1 MSMIVLQQRVTL
13 IKYKD
18 IEMTEQQTHQ
28 PNSAKDQIRQTRIQ
42 KLADLADKGINPYPY
57 VFNKDAD
64 AAELQEKYK
73 DLEAGVET
81 EDVYSVAGRVM
92 AIRNTGMFID
102 LMDASGKIQ
111 IFSHKENLS
120 EDQMKL
126 LKLVDIGDIVG
137 FTGTIRRTPRGELSI
152 KSTSLTMLSKS
163 LLPLPEKFHGLTDVE
178 TRYRQRYVDMIVN
191 EDVRKTFRT
200 RSLII
205 QKIREYLTNRG
216 FLEVET
222 PMLHPQAG
230 GANARPF
237 ITHHN
242 TLDMDMFL
250 RIAPELYLKRLM
262 VGGLSEKIFEIN
274 RSFRNEGI
282 DVRHNPEFTMMELYQ
297 AYVDYNEM
305 MTLTENLI
313 STVAQEVLGTMKI
326 KYGDNEIDLTPPWDR
341 KTMLG
346 AIKEKTGIDFST
358 CFTVEDAKNKAK
370 SLGIDPEDCD
380 NWGKVIDLIF
390 EEKVEPEL
398 IQPVHIIDYPRDIS
412 PLAKVHRDNDRLT
425 ERFETRINGWEVA
438 NAFSELTDPIDQRMR
453 FEAQMQAKAN
463 GDDEAM
469 PIDEDY
475 ICALEHGAPPM
486 GGLGVGIDR
495 LVMLLT
501 NSPSIRDVIAFPT
514 LKKRQ

>member
-1 MSMIVLQQRVTL
+1 MA
-13 IKYKD
+13 
-18 IEMTEQQTHQ
+18 QQTHE
-28 PNSAKDQIRQTRIQ
+28 PSSTKEQIRQTRIQ
-42 KLADLADKGINPYPY
+42 KLADLADKGVNPYPY
-57 VFNKDAD
+57 SFDKDID
-64 AAELQEKYK
+64 AKDLQEKYK
-73 DLEAGVET
+73 DLEPGVET
-81 EDVYSVAGRVM
+81 EDKYSVAGRVM

-120 EDQMKL
+120 EEQMKI
-126 LKLVDIGDIVG
+126 LKLIDIGDIVG

-152 KSTSLTMLSKS
+152 KAQSLKLLSKS
-163 LLPLPEKFHGLTDVE
+163 LLPLPNKQISKEKMEELQNFHGLTDVE
-178 TRYRQRYVDMIVN
+178 TKYRQRYVDLIVN
-191 EDVRKTFRT
+191 EDVRDTFRK

-205 QKIREYLTNRG
+205 QKIRNYLTSQG

-230 GANARPF
+230 GANAKPF

-242 TLDMDMFL
+242 ALDMDMFL

-282 DVRHNPEFTMMELYQ
+282 DTRHNPEFTMMELYQ

-305 MTLTENLI
+305 MVLTENLV
-313 STVAQEVLGTMKI
+313 STIAQEVLGTMKI

-346 AIKEKTGIDFST
+346 AVKDATGIDFNNI
-358 CFTVEDAKNKAK
+358 FTVADAKEKAK
-370 SLGIDPEDCD
+370 SVGVNADECD
-380 NWGKVIDLIF
+380 NWGQVIDLIF
-390 EEKVEPEL
+390 EEKVEPTL

-425 ERFETRINGWEVA
+425 ERFETRVNGWEIA

-453 FEAQMQAKAN
+453 FEAQALAKVN
-463 GDDEAM
+463 GDEEAM
-469 PIDEDY
+469 SIDEDF
-475 ICALEHGAPPM
+475 ICALEHGMPPA
-486 GGLGVGIDR
+486 GGLGIGIDR

-501 NSPSIRDVIAFPT
+501 DSPSIRDVIAFPT
-514 LKKRQ
+514 MRHRD

>member
-1 MSMIVLQQRVTL
+1 MVQ
-13 IKYKD
+13 
-18 IEMTEQQTHQ
+18 EQVS
-28 PNSAKDQIRQTRIQ
+28 NVGSAGDQIRQIRVQ
-42 KLADLADKGINPYPY
+42 KLTDLADKGINPYPY
-57 VFNKDAD
+57 VFNKTAD
-64 AAELQEKYK
+64 AKELQDKYK
-73 DLEAGVET
+73 DLEAGLET
-81 EDVYSVAGRVM
+81 EDEYSVAGRIM
-92 AIRNTGMFID
+92 AMRNSGMFID
-102 LMDASGKIQ
+102 LMDYSGKIQ
-111 IFSHKENLS
+111 IFSHKQNLS
-120 EDQMKL
+120 EDQLQILKL
-126 LKLVDIGDIVG
+126 LDIGDIVG
-137 FTGTIRRTPRGELSI
+137 FKGTIRRTPRGELSI
-152 KSTSLTMLSKS
+152 KATELTILSKS

-205 QKIREYLTNRG
+205 QKIREFLTNKG

-242 TLDMDMFL
+242 TLDMDMYL

-262 VGGLSEKIFEIN
+262 VGGASEKIFEIN

-282 DVRHNPEFTMMELYQ
+282 DIRHNPEFTMMELYQ

-305 MTLTENLI
+305 MSLTENLV

-326 KYGDNEIDLTPPWDR
+326 TYGENEIDLTPPWDK
-341 KTMLG
+341 KTMIG
-346 AIKEKTGIDFST
+346 AIKEKTGIDFGT
-358 CFTVEDAKNKAK
+358 CFSVEEAKDKAK
-370 SLGIDPEDCD
+370 SLGIDPEECD

-390 EEKVEPEL
+390 EEKVEPTL
-398 IQPVHIIDYPRDIS
+398 IQPIHIIDYPRDIS
-412 PLAKVHRDNDRLT
+412 PLAKVHRNNDRLT
-425 ERFETRINGWEVA
+425 ERFETRVNGWEIA

-475 ICALEHGAPPM
+475 ICALEHGVPPM
-486 GGLGVGIDR
+486 GGLGLGIDR

>member
-1 MSMIVLQQRVTL
+1 MTQQIQET
-13 IKYKD
+13 
-18 IEMTEQQTHQ
+18 TS
-28 PNSAKDQIRQTRIQ
+28 PGAQIRLTRIQ
-42 KLADLADKGINPYPY
+42 KLADLADKGVNPYPY
-57 VFNKDAD
+57 VFDKDAN
-64 AAELQEKYK
+64 AADLQEKYK
-73 DLEAGVET
+73 DLPAGEET
-81 EDVYSVAGRVM
+81 QDFYSVAGRVM

-111 IFSHKENLS
+111 VFSHKENLS
-120 EDQMKL
+120 EDQMKI
-126 LKLVDIGDIVG
+126 LKLLDIGDIVG
-137 FTGTIRRTPRGELSI
+137 FYGSIRRTPRGELSI
-152 KSTSLTMLSKS
+152 KSTKLKLLSKS

-178 TRYRQRYVDMIVN
+178 TRYRQRYVDMIIN
-191 EDVRKTFRT
+191 ENVRKTFRT

-205 QKIREYLTNRG
+205 QKIREYLTKQG

-242 TLDMDMFL
+242 TLDMDMYL

-282 DVRHNPEFTMMELYQ
+282 DTRHNPEFTMMELYQ

-305 MTLTENLI
+305 MALTENMI
-313 STVAQEVLGTMKI
+313 ASIAQEVLGTMKI
-326 KYGDNEIDLTPPWDR
+326 QYGENEIDLTPPWDR

-346 AIKEKTGIDFST
+346 SIKEATGIDFNT
-358 CFTVEDAKNKAK
+358 IFTVEDARSEAK
-370 SLGIDPEDCD
+370 SIGIHADDCD
-380 NWGKVIDLIF
+380 NWGQVVERVF
-390 EEKVEPEL
+390 EEKIEPSL

-453 FEAQMQAKAN
+453 FEAQMQAKAA
-463 GDDEAM
+463 GDEEAM

-475 ICALEHGAPPM
+475 ICALEHGVPPM
-486 GGLGVGIDR
+486 GGLGIGIDR
-495 LVMLLT
+495 LIMLLT

-514 LKKRQ
+514 LKKRDN

>member
-1 MSMIVLQQRVTL
+1 MA
-13 IKYKD
+13 
-18 IEMTEQQTHQ
+18 QQTHEA
-28 PNSAKDQIRQTRIQ
+28 SSSKEQIRQTRIQ
-42 KLADLADKGINPYPY
+42 KLADLADKGVNPYPY
-57 VFNKDAD
+57 SFDKDID
-64 AAELQEKYK
+64 AADLQEKYK

-81 EDVYSVAGRVM
+81 DDKYSVAGRVM

-111 IFSHKENLS
+111 IFSHKENLP
-120 EDQMKL
+120 EDQMKI
-126 LKLVDIGDIVG
+126 LKLIDIGDIVG

-152 KSTSLTMLSKS
+152 KSQSLKLLSKS
-163 LLPLPEKFHGLTDVE
+163 LLPLPNKQISKEKMEELQNFHGLTDVE
-178 TRYRQRYVDMIVN
+178 TKYRQRYVDLIVN
-191 EDVRKTFRT
+191 QDVRDTFRK

-205 QKIREYLTNRG
+205 QKIRNYLTAQG

-230 GANARPF
+230 GANAKPF

-242 TLDMDMFL
+242 ALDMDMYL

-282 DVRHNPEFTMMELYQ
+282 DTRHNPEFTMMELYQ
-297 AYVDYNEM
+297 AYLDYNEM
-305 MTLTENLI
+305 MVLTENLV
-313 STVAQEVLGTMKI
+313 STIAQEVLGTMKI
-326 KYGDNEIDLTPPWDR
+326 QYGDNEIDLTPPWDR

-346 AIKEKTGIDFST
+346 AVKEATGIDFNT
-358 CFTVEDAKNKAK
+358 VFTVTDAKEKAK
-370 SLGIDPEDCD
+370 SVGVNADECD
-380 NWGKVIDLIF
+380 NWGQVIDLIF
-390 EEKVEPEL
+390 EEKVEPTL

-425 ERFETRINGWEVA
+425 ERFETRVNGWEIA

-453 FEAQMQAKAN
+453 FEAQALAKVN
-463 GDDEAM
+463 GDEEAM
-469 PIDEDY
+469 SIDEDF
-475 ICALEHGAPPM
+475 ICALEHGMPPA
-486 GGLGVGIDR
+486 GGLGIGIDR

-514 LKKRQ
+514 MRHRD